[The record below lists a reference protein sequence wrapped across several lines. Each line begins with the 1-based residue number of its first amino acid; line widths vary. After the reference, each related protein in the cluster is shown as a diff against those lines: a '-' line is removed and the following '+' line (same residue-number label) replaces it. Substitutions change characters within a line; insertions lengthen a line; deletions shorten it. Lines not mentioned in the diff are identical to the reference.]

1 MITENTKT
9 EIQGLVDKF
18 CNSYA
23 SQAKAVDA
31 LKNVSEATVINIR
44 KGKWDSITNQMWLNV
59 GRQVGYSAKGNWQ
72 IVKTEYYNKLTE
84 FLDDAKDYSN
94 VLAICSPAGSGK
106 TLTAEHYAK
115 ENQNVYHIVCAE
127 YMNRKVFLARI
138 LEALGEDASG
148 SVSDNMDT
156 IIRVLRKQE
165 APLIILD
172 EADKLTDSVLY
183 FFITLYNMLQNK
195 CGLVMLA
202 TEYLA
207 KRINDGRRKNKK
219 GYTEL
224 FSRLGRKFISI
235 KGVSLAEV
243 TEVCKVNGLS
253 NQEHIH
259 KVFNEFE
266 GDLRRVERIVHKHKK
281 LSA

>member
-1 MITENTKT
+1 MISENTKT

-18 CNSYA
+18 CNNYP

-44 KGKWDSITNQMWLNV
+44 KGKWDSITDQMWLNV
-59 GRQVGYSAKGNWQ
+59 GRQVGYTTKGNWQ
-72 IVKTEYYNKLTE
+72 IIKTEYYNRLTE
-84 FLDDAKDYSN
+84 MLDDAKDYSN

-106 TLTAEHYAK
+106 TLTAEDYVRN
-115 ENQNVYHIVCAE
+115 NQNVYHIVCAE
-127 YMNRKVFLARI
+127 YMNRKVFLGRI
-138 LEALGEDASG
+138 LDALGEDSSG
-148 SVSDNMDT
+148 SVSDMMDN

-195 CGLVMLA
+195 CGLVMMA

-219 GYTEL
+219 GYNEL

-235 KGVSLAEV
+235 KGVSFAEV
-243 TEVCKVNGLS
+243 TELCKANGL
-253 NQEHIH
+253 NNPETIH
-259 KVFNEFE
+259 KIFNEFE
-266 GDLRRVERIVHKHKK
+266 GDLRRVERVVHKHKRK
-281 LSA
+281 VA